1 MKKKSILKGDR
12 KPIQSQEKRG
22 TRKSARKLTSES
34 RVAAEGVGKTE
45 EEKESNAKK
54 ARAVFMGNRL
64 IALLLCQSGN
74 RNSLAAK
81 LTKMILHLFGFQLF
95 FATPVIKK
103 LKSKDGTCKSFVWT
117 LVLFFISTYF

>member
-1 MKKKSILKGDR
+1 MKKTSILKGDR

-34 RVAAEGVGKTE
+34 KVAEGVGKTE

>member
-1 MKKKSILKGDR
+1 MKKTSILKGDR

-74 RNSLAAK
+74 RNSLTAK
-81 LTKMILHLFGFQLF
+81 LTKMILH
-95 FATPVIKK
+95 
-103 LKSKDGTCKSFVWT
+103 
-117 LVLFFISTYF
+117 